1 MLWSGTVGQETG
13 ILPNSEISTDV
24 WAGSCTNTEEA
35 TTHPGWGVLFAG
47 GKKDAN
53 QSQVGVLYWR
63 KRPSKGALRWA
74 GWGTEFLV
82 TGRTMETSLCQLWGG
97 QVRTTPVVLTE
108 GTR

>member
-1 MLWSGTVGQETG
+1 MCSGVAQLGRRHLSPG

-24 WAGSCTNTEEA
+24 WAGSCKNTEEA
-35 TTHPGWGVLFAG
+35 TTHPGWGVLFTG

-82 TGRTMETSLCQLWGG
+82 IGRTKHPCASSGVGKLELHLLC
-97 QVRTTPVVLTE
+97 
-108 GTR
+108 